1 MDFNSHGREKFE
13 YILDNIPDA
22 ITIVDNYG
30 KVIFFNSTAEEY
42 FNLKKSDIIDKDL
55 VEFFPNAILLRV
67 LDLSL
72 IHIYF
77 GI

>member
-30 KVIFFNSTAEEY
+30 KVIFFNSTAE
-42 FNLKKSDIIDKDL
+42 
-55 VEFFPNAILLRV
+55 
-67 LDLSL
+67 
-72 IHIYF
+72 
-77 GI
+77 